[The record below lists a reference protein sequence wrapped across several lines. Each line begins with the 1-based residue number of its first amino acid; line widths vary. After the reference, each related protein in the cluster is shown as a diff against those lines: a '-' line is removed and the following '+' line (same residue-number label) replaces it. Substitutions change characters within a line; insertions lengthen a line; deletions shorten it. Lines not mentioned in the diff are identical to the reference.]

1 MEEKKQWTIMRAEP
15 VKNEEKTVEIPNLW
29 GVIRPDD
36 VSQKGSGNFRAD
48 YMNWSLTYHHMHEN
62 APGWTFRLLP
72 WKDQDQPQFI
82 HKAPDGTG
90 YVLGQWI
97 HKESGMTLPEFPQA
111 CMNHKNQPIMY
122 EQCDARTLTDTHRRA
137 LCTSAAASFG
147 LAGELWARVPVE
159 DPHVEVA
166 DDVPKNTP
174 KPKANPFKSKPK
186 SVVLEML
193 EHFKAFGVTAVMIE
207 EWAGVEYIKELEGN
221 TEMMDRLRS
230 IFKECKAGANAQEL
244 FSVEPKGGAVAEEDE
259 FEFNMGDEE

>member
-1 MEEKKQWTIMRAEP
+1 MEEKKEWHIMRAEP
-15 VKNEEKTVEIPNLW
+15 VKETTVEIPNLW
-29 GVIRPDD
+29 GAITPDD
-36 VSQKGSGNFRAD
+36 ISQKGTGNFKAD
-48 YMNWSLTYHHMHEN
+48 YMNWALTYHHMHEN

-111 CMNHKNQPIMY
+111 CMNHRNQPIMY

-159 DPHVEVA
+159 DPHVQGGE
-166 DDVPKNTP
+166 DVP
-174 KPKANPFKSKPK
+174 ANPFKSKAPKPK
-186 SVVLEML
+186 SVVADMC
-193 EHFKAFGVTAVMIE
+193 EHFKQFDVSAEMIAT
-207 EWAGVEYIKELEGN
+207 WAGVQDIKELEGN
-221 TEMMDRLRS
+221 QGKITELREL
-230 IFKECKAGANAQEL
+230 FKACKAGGNPQIL
-244 FSVEPKGGAVAEEDE
+244 FSKEEE
-259 FEFNMGDEE
+259 GEIEFNMGEQEL